1 MSSQKLILLTNSKN
15 TTPASYD
22 DPALFTA
29 NLPTTIMLPANCEVC
44 LGAYSVDEAVP
55 ANLGRLLYVN
65 LNNLPFGNVVANT
78 REGLIQRLVGCIQS
92 NVSTTAPQRWTSLN
106 NQYEIPLTSI
116 DVLISNQD
124 GEKVVNLQGLT
135 EIVLYYRKEAYKL

>member
-22 DPALFTA
+22 DPAQFSA

-44 LGAYSVDEAVP
+44 IGAYSVDEATP

-65 LNNLPFGNVVANT
+65 LNNLPFGNTTANT
-78 REGLIQRLVGCIQS
+78 REGLISRIVGCMKS
-92 NVSTTAPQRWTSLN
+92 NVGTTDPQRWTSLE
-106 NQYEIPLTSI
+106 NQYPIPLTSI

-135 EIVLYYRKEAYKL
+135 EIVLYYRQERR